1 MKVGEIWQHKEY
13 DIKLE
18 ILSMSDKIIECEV
31 IVCNHRCGYNKGSIA
46 NFYPDEFRSYY
57 KKDWSYDLKQRRK
70 H

>member
-1 MKVGEIWQHKEY
+1 MKVGEIWKHKEY

-18 ILSMSDKIIECEV
+18 ILSMSEV
-31 IVCNHRCGYNKGSIA
+31 IVCNYRCGYNKGSIVV
-46 NFYPDEFRSYY
+46 FYPDEFRSYY